1 MRHPSRPLAIAALAL
16 LVVVL
21 VAACAPALGDRAS
34 PYRLGRDGPA
44 LLRPGGEVYVQ
55 VDVRRDVFALTEAD
69 FAGRWTPWGA
79 NLARA
84 VATHRF
90 VVRDVI
96 APDGWDLRLD
106 RAVAYLRSGD
116 RQAEIELLLRVTAPA
131 DARLGGQRVRA
142 LVVDQRGASFPVEIV
157 VQVGR

>member
-1 MRHPSRPLAIAALAL
+1 MRQPSRSLAIAALAL

-21 VAACAPALGDRAS
+21 VAACAPAMGERAS

-44 LLRPGGEVYVQ
+44 ALRPGGEVYVQ
-55 VDVRRDVFALTEAD
+55 ANVPRDVFALTEAD
-69 FAGRWTPWGA
+69 LAGRWTPWGA
-79 NLARA
+79 NVARA

-90 VVRDVI
+90 VLRDVV
-96 APDGWDLRLD
+96 APDGWDVSLS
-106 RAVAYLRSGD
+106 RAVAYLRSRE

-142 LVVDQRGASFPVEIV
+142 LVVDQRGASLPVEIV

>member
-1 MRHPSRPLAIAALAL
+1 MRHPSRSLTIAALAL

-21 VAACAPALGDRAS
+21 VVACTPALGERAS

-44 LLRPGGEVYVQ
+44 ALRPGGEVYVQ
-55 VDVRRDVFALTEAD
+55 VDVPRDVFGLAEAD
-69 FAGRWTPWGA
+69 LAGRWTPWGA

-84 VATHRF
+84 VATQRF

-96 APDGWDLRLD
+96 APDGWAVRLD
-106 RAVAYLRSGD
+106 RAVAYLRSGN
-116 RQAEIELLLRVTAPA
+116 RQAEIELLLRVTAPPG
-131 DARLGGQRVRA
+131 ARLGGQRVRA
-142 LVVDQRGASFPVEIV
+142 LVVDQRGASLPVEIV